1 VVCLFI
7 RKFRALPREARLLL
21 AGCLLFPRSEAASEE
36 LQDVVLENEKKQ
48 ARKKGR
54 RKEE

>member
-1 VVCLFI
+1 VCVFI
-7 RKFRALPREARLLL
+7 RKFRTLLREARLLL
-21 AGCLLFPRSEAASEE
+21 AVCLLFPRSEDASQG
-36 LQDVVLENEKKQ
+36 LQDVMLENEKKQ